1 MKHSNLRSCVP
12 HALAAFLLAG
22 GLAASAQSL
31 TLYKAQS
38 SGSSVKIDGSSTI
51 HNWTVE
57 GKIIGGQF
65 EVDPA
70 FPLGGTPPAGKVNA
84 KAKATIP
91 VRSLKSGK
99 ATMDDVMQE
108 HMKAK
113 EFPKIDYE
121 LVGMNLKDSPK
132 SASDP
137 LMFDAQGKL
146 TISGVTRTNAM
157 LVTCD
162 RADVSKLKFKSV
174 ANLKMTDYGIS
185 PPAPNIALGLI
196 KTGDDIKVTI
206 EWVTVLPKPDGDK

>member
-1 MKHSNLRSCVP
+1 MKNSILRSLHIAVSS
-12 HALAAFLLAG
+12 ALLITASSV
-22 GLAASAQSL
+22 SAQSL

-38 SGSSVKIDGSSTI
+38 AGSSVKIDGSSTI

-65 EVDPA
+65 ELDPA
-70 FPLGGTPPAGKVNA
+70 FAVTGTPAAGKVNA

-113 EFPKIDYE
+113 EFPKIEYE
-121 LVGMNLKDSPK
+121 LLGMNLKEAPK
-132 SASDP
+132 SATDA
-137 LMFDAQGKL
+137 LVFDSQGKL

-157 LVTCD
+157 VVTCD
-162 RADVSKLKFKSV
+162 RTEASKLKFKSV

-196 KTGDDIKVTI
+196 KTGDDVKVTL
-206 EWVTVLPKPDGDK
+206 EWVTSIPKPDGDK